1 MRSDQPNTIATALWP
16 VASASAARYA
26 RFAVLAIAGTLAL
39 AVSAKAQI
47 PFYPVPLTLQTLVV
61 LVLGAA
67 YGGRLAAA
75 TVALYL
81 IEGALGLPVFAG
93 TPEKGLGLA
102 YMMGPTGGFLA
113 GFLVAAAFVG
123 WCAERGW
130 DRSVLK
136 LAAVMAAGHAL
147 IFAFGLA
154 WLANII
160 GWNKAWLGGAEP
172 FIIATAVKTLLAAAI
187 MPALWKIIPRK
198 AD

>member
-1 MRSDQPNTIATALWP
+1 MRADQPSTIVAALWP
-16 VASASAARYA
+16 QANAASGRVL
-26 RFAVLAIAGTLAL
+26 RNVILAIGGTLAL
-39 AVSAKAQI
+39 TLSARAQI

-113 GFLVAAAFVG
+113 GFLFAAAFVG
-123 WCAERGW
+123 FCAERGW
-130 DRSVLK
+130 DRSALK
-136 LAAVMAAGHAL
+136 LLGVMAIGHAI
-147 IFAFGLA
+147 IFSFGLG
-154 WLANII
+154 WLSAII
-160 GWNKAWLGGAEP
+160 GWNNAWIGGAEP
-172 FIIATAVKTLLAAAI
+172 FILATLVKTLLATAI
-187 MPALWKIIPRK
+187 MPALWKVLPRK
-198 AD
+198 V

>member
-1 MRSDQPNTIATALWP
+1 MRPEPHSTIAATLWP
-16 VASASAARYA
+16 VASAGARAAR
-26 RFAVLAIAGTLAL
+26 FGVLAIAGTLAL
-39 AVSAKAQI
+39 AWSAKAQI

-93 TPEKGLGLA
+93 TPEKGIGIA

-113 GFLVAAAFVG
+113 GFLVAAGFVG

-136 LAAVMAAGHAL
+136 LVAVMAAGHAI
-147 IFAFGLA
+147 IFAFGLS

-160 GWNKAWLGGAEP
+160 GWNKAWIGGAEP
-172 FIIATAVKTLLAAAI
+172 FVIATIVKTLLAAAI
-187 MPALWKIIPRK
+187 MPALWKIAPRK